1 MSESSFDGRR
11 GRPRVPM
18 SENYDEPT
26 VLTEAEAVR
35 LWRRAAELQ
44 AEAARRLE
52 DRSRQLAPRGERGGV
67 EESDGYD
74 LSHVVGAAV
83 EAGISPE
90 FVEFAVAE
98 LRNERRLATK
108 DRDLIDRLADF
119 LLGNPPRSAEVSR
132 VMPASPDRVFLAMQ
146 RVFPAEPYSLVLK
159 DTHGSDPLT
168 GGVLVFD
175 VPAWTGLESSERL
188 AYQARGWADIRRLY
202 VTLTPL
208 ETEPPSCEV
217 TIRTPLRHSRRV
229 NFWGSAVMSGFT
241 GAGGAAAGLA
251 IGLTAAGA
259 AGLAPIVAG
268 ALAVA
273 SAVTVG
279 GAVGGGAALGYRSLY
294 RFGLRKGLRALDG
307 LLAALDVGIR
317 TGWSFGPPVGSPLSL
332 PSRPHLDRPA
342 GEGREGS

>member
-1 MSESSFDGRR
+1 M
-11 GRPRVPM
+11 PVN
-18 SENYDEPT
+18 ENHEEPT
-26 VLTEAEAVR
+26 ILTEADAAR

-52 DRSRQLAPRGERGGV
+52 DRSKELAPRGDRGAT
-67 EESDGYD
+67 EDPDGYD

-132 VMPASPDRVFLAMQ
+132 VMRASPDRVFLAMQ
-146 RVFPAEPYSLVLK
+146 RVFPAEPYGLVLK

-259 AGLAPIVAG
+259 AGLAPILAG
-268 ALAVA
+268 ALAAA

-279 GAVGGGAALGYRSLY
+279 GAVGGGAAVGYRSLY
-294 RFGLRKGLRALDG
+294 KFGLRKGLRALDG

-317 TGWSFGPPVGSPLSL
+317 TGWSFGPQAGSQLTL
-332 PSRPHLDRPA
+332 PPQRHADGLPN
-342 GEGREGS
+342 GGREQS

>member
-1 MSESSFDGRR
+1 MT
-11 GRPRVPM
+11 
-18 SENYDEPT
+18 ENHDEPT
-26 VLTEAEAVR
+26 RLTEAQAAR

-52 DRSRQLAPRGERGGV
+52 DRSKELAPRGEPGAR
-67 EESDGYD
+67 EDPDGYEM
-74 LSHVVGAAV
+74 SHVVGAAV

-108 DRDLIDRLADF
+108 DRDLIDRLADA

-132 VMPASPDRVFLAMQ
+132 VIRASPDRVFLAMQ
-146 RVFPAEPYSLVLK
+146 RVFPAEPYSLALK

-208 ETEPPSCEV
+208 ETDPPSCEV

-251 IGLTAAGA
+251 LGLAAAGA
-259 AGLAPIVAG
+259 AGLAPILAG
-268 ALAVA
+268 ALAAA

-279 GAVGGGAALGYRSLY
+279 GAVGGGAAVGYRSLY
-294 RFGLRKGLRALDG
+294 RFGLRKGLRALEG

-317 TGWSFGPPVGSPLSL
+317 TGWSFGPQAGSPPTL
-332 PSRPHLDRPA
+332 PAQPQAGGPA
-342 GEGREGS
+342 REGPEPS